1 MDSTADSSGEYLRE
15 RDRFGSP
22 TPGLAIVVEAGKPS
36 ARAVSLQQHGLEI
49 GRGAPEGA
57 LADDEQVSRTH
68 LRATFGSGVW
78 TFEDLGSRNGTF
90 IDGVRL
96 SGSITTSS
104 DRALI
109 RIGRSLLWA
118 VPDVRPYRGH
128 NMLSVAP
135 PSPIVGGSS
144 RRVLGEIALL
154 SKASENLL
162 IIGESGSGKELL
174 ARAFHEAQHGQ
185 SSRAPLVA
193 VNCAAIPEGLAER
206 LLFGARRGAYSGATD
221 AEGYVQQAHGGTLF
235 LDELAELDP
244 LVQAKLLRVVETR
257 EVMPLGATQARKV
270 SIRICAATHK
280 DLRVE
285 VADGR
290 FREDLY
296 YRMGRPEV
304 RNPPLRERIDEIPW
318 LIHRA
323 LSEVDPKLSAQIT
336 TYEVCALRKWP
347 GNVRELLHEARQA
360 AHAALHEGVDVV
372 RPDHFAKD
380 AGMELTGSSREPR
393 GDSAAPS
400 TRHLDDAEIERA
412 LEEHAGNVT
421 AAARALG
428 LHRNQLRRWVER
440 RVDKRAG
447 TKTPTN

>member
-1 MDSTADSSGEYLRE
+1 MDSTADSSGDYLRE

-22 TPGLAIVVEAGKPS
+22 TPGLAIVVEAGQPA
-36 ARAVSLQQHGLEI
+36 ARGITLQQHGLEI
-49 GRGAPEGA
+49 GRGTPDGA
-57 LADDEQVSRTH
+57 LAEDEQVSRTH
-68 LRATFGSGVW
+68 LRVSYADGTW

-90 IDGVRL
+90 IDGARL
-96 SGSITTSS
+96 SGTVQCE
-104 DRALI
+104 DRALV

-118 VPDVRPYRGH
+118 VGDVRPYRGH
-128 NMLSVAP
+128 AMLGVPPPAP
-135 PSPIVGGSS
+135 VVGGTS

-185 SSRAPLVA
+185 SGKSPLVA

-206 LLFGARRGAYSGATD
+206 LLFGAKRGAYSGATD

-235 LDELAELDP
+235 LDEIAELDP

-257 EVMPLGATQARKV
+257 EVMPLGATQSRRV
-270 SIRICAATHK
+270 SFRICAATHK
-280 DLRVE
+280 DLRSE
-285 VADGR
+285 VAAGR

-304 RNPPLRERIDEIPW
+304 RNPPLRDRIDEMPW
-318 LIHRA
+318 LMQRA
-323 LSEVDPKLSAQIT
+323 FSEVDPKLTAQIT
-336 TYEVCALRKWP
+336 TYEQVGLRKWP
-347 GNVRELLHEARQA
+347 GNIRELLHEARQA
-360 AHAALHEGVDVV
+360 AHAAVHEGSDVV

-380 AGMELTGSSREPR
+380 AGLELGP
-393 GDSAAPS
+393 APS
-400 TRHLDDAEIERA
+400 DGPRNEASPTTARQIDDAEIERVLA
-412 LEEHAGNVT
+412 EHSGNVT

-428 LHRNQLRRWVER
+428 LHRNQLRRWV
-440 RVDKRAG
+440 DKRSG
-447 TKTPTN
+447 TKTPAS

>member
-1 MDSTADSSGEYLRE
+1 MDSTADSSGEYLQE

-22 TPGLAIVVEAGKPS
+22 TPGLAIVVEAGRP
-36 ARAVSLQQHGLEI
+36 ATRAVTLQQHGLEI
-49 GRGAPEGA
+49 GRGTPDGV

-68 LRATFGSGVW
+68 LRVTYADDTW

-96 SGSITTSS
+96 SGTVTRSGQ
-104 DRALI
+104 ALV
-109 RIGRSLLWA
+109 RVGRSLLWA
-118 VPDVRPYRGH
+118 VADVRPYR
-128 NMLSVAP
+128 NQAMLGVPAP
-135 PSPIVGGSS
+135 APIVGGGS

-185 SSRAPLVA
+185 SGKAPLVA

-206 LLFGARRGAYSGATD
+206 LLFGAKRGAFSGATD
-221 AEGYVQQAHGGTLF
+221 ADGYVQQAHGGTLF
-235 LDELAELDP
+235 LDEIAELDP
-244 LVQAKLLRVVETR
+244 SVQAKLLRMVETR
-257 EVMPLGATQARKV
+257 EVLPLGATQPRKV

-280 DLRVE
+280 DLRAE
-285 VADGR
+285 VRAGR

-318 LIHRA
+318 LMQRA
-323 LSEVDPKLSAQIT
+323 FSEVEETLGAQIA
-336 TYEVCALRKWP
+336 TYELCALRRWP

-360 AHAALHEGVDVV
+360 GHAALHEGADVV

-380 AGMELTGSSREPR
+380 AGMELGRDEGT
-393 GDSAAPS
+393 SADTTPVT
-400 TRHLDDAEIERA
+400 TRNLDDAEIERVLA
-412 LEEHAGNVT
+412 ENSGNVT
-421 AAARALG
+421 AAARILG
-428 LHRNQLRRWVER
+428 LHRNQLRRWIE
-440 RVDKRAG
+440 KRTG
-447 TKTPTN
+447 NKTPAS

>member
-22 TPGLAIVVEAGKPS
+22 TPGLAVVVEAGQPA
-36 ARAVSLQQHGLEI
+36 ARGVVLQQHGLEV
-49 GRGAPEGA
+49 GRGAPDGI

-68 LRATFGSGVW
+68 LRVAYAGGIW

-96 SGSITTSS
+96 SGSVKAEGSP
-104 DRALI
+104 LI

-128 NMLSVAP
+128 AMLGVPAP
-135 PSPIVGGSS
+135 APVVGGTS

-162 IIGESGSGKELL
+162 IMGESGSGKELL

-185 SSRAPLVA
+185 SGRAPLVA

-206 LLFGARRGAYSGATD
+206 LLFGAKRGAYSGATD

-235 LDELAELDP
+235 LDEIAELDP

-257 EVMPLGATQARKV
+257 EVMPLGATQSKRV
-270 SIRICAATHK
+270 SFRLCAATHK
-280 DLRVE
+280 DLRAE
-285 VADGR
+285 VHAGR

-304 RNPPLRERIDEIPW
+304 RNPPLRERVDEMPW
-318 LIHRA
+318 LVQRA
-323 LSEVDPKLSAQIT
+323 MNEVDPKLTAQVT
-336 TYEVCALRKWP
+336 TYEQVALLKWP

-380 AGMELTGSSREPR
+380 AGMELGPASGESTQRT
-393 GDSAAPS
+393 DSTPS
-400 TRHLDDAEIERA
+400 ARHIDDDEIERVLA
-412 LEEHAGNVT
+412 EHSGNVT
-421 AAARALG
+421 AAAKALG
-428 LHRNQLRRWVER
+428 LHRNQLRRWV
-440 RVDKRAG
+440 DKRTG
-447 TKTPTN
+447 TKTPAS

>member
-22 TPGLAIVVEAGKPS
+22 TPGLAIVVEAGRPA
-36 ARAVSLQQHGLEI
+36 ARALTLQQHGLEI
-49 GRGAPEGA
+49 GRGTPDGV
-57 LADDEQVSRTH
+57 LADDEQVSRVH
-68 LRATFGSGVW
+68 LRVTYAGEAW

-90 IDGVRL
+90 VDGVRL
-96 SGSITTSS
+96 SGTLT
-104 DRALI
+104 RPGQALV

-118 VPDVRPYRGH
+118 VPDVRPYRNH
-128 NMLSVAP
+128 AMLGAP
-135 PSPIVGGSS
+135 APAPIVGGGS

-185 SSRAPLVA
+185 SGKAPLVA

-206 LLFGARRGAYSGATD
+206 LLFGAKRGAFSGATD
-221 AEGYVQQAHGGTLF
+221 SDGYVQQAHGGTLF
-235 LDELAELDP
+235 LDEIAELDP
-244 LVQAKLLRVVETR
+244 SVQAKLLRMVETR
-257 EVMPLGATQARKV
+257 EVLPLGATQPRKV

-280 DLRVE
+280 DLRAE
-285 VADGR
+285 VGAGR

-318 LIHRA
+318 LMQRA
-323 LSEVDPKLSAQIT
+323 FSEVDETLVAQIA
-336 TYEVCALRKWP
+336 TYELCALRRWP

-360 AHAALHEGVDVV
+360 AHAALHEGADAV

-380 AGMELTGSSREPR
+380 AGMELSR
-393 GDSAAPS
+393 GDSAAADTTPVT
-400 TRHLDDAEIERA
+400 TRNLEDAEIERVLA
-412 LEEHAGNVT
+412 ENAGNVT
-421 AAARALG
+421 AASRVLG
-428 LHRNQLRRWVER
+428 LHRNQLRRWVE
-440 RVDKRAG
+440 KRAG
-447 TKTPTN
+447 NKPPES

>member
-22 TPGLAIVVEAGKPS
+22 TPGLAVVVEAGRPA

-49 GRGAPEGA
+49 GRGSPDGI
-57 LADDEQVSRTH
+57 LAEDEQVSRTH
-68 LRATFGSGVW
+68 LRATFANGTW
-78 TFEDLGSRNGTF
+78 TFEDLGSRNGTY
-90 IDGVRL
+90 IDGARL
-96 SGSITTSS
+96 SGSLTTEG
-104 DRALI
+104 DRALV
-109 RIGRSLLWA
+109 RVGRSLLWA
-118 VPDVRPYRGH
+118 VGDVRPFRGPS
-128 NMLSVAP
+128 MLSVPAP
-135 PSPIVGGSS
+135 APIVGGCS

-162 IIGESGSGKELL
+162 IVGESGSGKELL

-221 AEGYVQQAHGGTLF
+221 ADGYVQQAHGGTLF
-235 LDELAELDP
+235 LDEIAELDP

-257 EVMPLGATQARKV
+257 EVLPLGATQPRKV

-280 DLRVE
+280 DLRTE
-285 VADGR
+285 VAAGR

-323 LSEVDPKLSAQIT
+323 MSEVDARLTAQVA
-336 TYEVCALRKWP
+336 TYEWVAMRRWP
-347 GNVRELLHEARQA
+347 GNVRELLHEAKQA
-360 AHAALHEGVDVV
+360 AHAAVHEGSEVV
-372 RPDHFAKD
+372 LPDHFAKD
-380 AGMELTGSSREPR
+380 AGLELGPPEHSRS
-393 GDSAAPS
+393 DAAPAS
-400 TRHLDDAEIERA
+400 TRHLSDEDIERA
-412 LEEHAGNVT
+412 LAEHSGNVT

-428 LHRNQLRRWVER
+428 LHRNQLRRWV
-440 RVDKRAG
+440 DKRSG
-447 TKTPTN
+447 TKTPAS